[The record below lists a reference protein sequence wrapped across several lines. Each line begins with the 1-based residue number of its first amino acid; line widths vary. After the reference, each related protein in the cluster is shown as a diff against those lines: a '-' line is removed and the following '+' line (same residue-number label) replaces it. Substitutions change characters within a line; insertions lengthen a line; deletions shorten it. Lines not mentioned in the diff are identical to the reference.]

1 MPPMLLGPE
10 LLSVPRAQGT
20 SHEHLYPLGLSRG
33 VVGESRPLLFLPFED
48 FSFC

>member
-1 MPPMLLGPE
+1 MLVGPE

-20 SHEHLYPLGLSRG
+20 SHVHQYLLGLSRG